1 MVDQHH
7 KEDYSLAQK
16 ICKHLKAC
24 RNDAILELYHDHHRF
39 FLAFTRLR
47 LFNPEHDQI
56 EAVVSNFWM
65 ELLNGKAICSYQGKA
80 SLRTYLLTILNRRII
95 DANRRF
101 QRELK
106 YTEIAEEQNIDASNM
121 PEDQR
126 SAEDYVLQKERRKLI
141 HDALIQLSETS
152 PRDAKL
158 VRMHLNGLSY
168 KSMAEQEIN
177 GNESLLIEKRRRI
190 NAIKKQFTRPNT
202 GSLAKFK
209 SIIEENIQK
218 HEMDRGDF
226 LI

>member
-158 VRMHLNGLSY
+158 IHMRLNGLSY
-168 KSMAEQEIN
+168 K
-177 GNESLLIEKRRRI
+177 
-190 NAIKKQFTRPNT
+190 
-202 GSLAKFK
+202 
-209 SIIEENIQK
+209 NIA
-218 HEMDRGDF
+218 F
-226 LI
+226 C